1 MNIVVRLYVE
11 LVEFQIACACSVV
24 LGHPVL
30 RLVHVSLLIGDGI
43 QTVIDVVAGAR
54 QVLTKLSGAAEWP
67 SFLQHVRSVA
77 YLTIARLVNNF
88 AVIVDDLCDNT
99 KMIISN
105 CITINRTLYLL
116 ASLS

>member
-1 MNIVVRLYVE
+1 MVE

-30 RLVHVSLLIGDGI
+30 RLVHVSLLVGDGI
-43 QTVIDVVAGAR
+43 QTVIDVVASAG
-54 QVLTKLSGAAEWP
+54 QVLTKLSGAAEWA
-67 SFLQHVRSVA
+67 SFLEHMRSVA

-88 AVIVDDLCDNT
+88 AVIMDDLCDKTNI
-99 KMIISN
+99 KIIN